1 VATADR
7 GYSDPAVTSN
17 KYIGRKRKLALAR
30 PKFIVPPAAWWFVAL
45 AFAVRVVAR
54 LLYTSNSAFW
64 SEGYTFFFDIAQ
76 SIAAGQGISM
86 GGTAETF
93 RVPLY
98 PIVLAAL
105 TFGHQIMW
113 PIMIAQS
120 AFGAGAVLLTAMFA
134 QDISSGPARDRAA
147 IFAAT
152 ITALYPYYVIHD
164 TSLEETSLFTLL
176 TLGAVV
182 LLMKAAYS
190 EHRKRLPPIAAGLLL
205 GLDVLTRASIAPF
218 AAVAP
223 IWLVWKRGA
232 RDGILCAITLAVVIS
247 PWLWRNYIL
256 DGVPT
261 LSAEAGELFWTGN
274 NGFLF
279 SHYPEGSSDLSKEE
293 ALKALTPE
301 DQLQLERLSSNDMA
315 TERWF
320 WKKAFLYI
328 RAHRWQTIKDAF
340 RKNAAAF
347 SWAPS
352 PRHNRTQNLVYAA
365 SFGPVMLL
373 GLWAM
378 WRRHARWRED
388 SLVYL
393 VFATFILIT
402 AAFWAHTSHR
412 CYLDVYWIAYGAAGL
427 TEASQSAR
435 SSLADT
441 HA

>member
-1 VATADR
+1 
-7 GYSDPAVTSN
+7 
-17 KYIGRKRKLALAR
+17 LALAR
-30 PKFIVPPAAWWFVAL
+30 PKSIVSPAVWWLVAL

-54 LLYTSNSAFW
+54 LFYTSNSAFW

-76 SIAAGQGISM
+76 SIAAGQGIAM

-98 PIVLAAL
+98 PLVLAAL

-113 PIMIAQS
+113 PVMVAQS
-120 AFGAGAVLLTAMFA
+120 AFGAGTVLLAAMFA
-134 QDISSGPARDRAA
+134 HDLSSGPARDRAA
-147 IFAAT
+147 ICAAAV
-152 ITALYPYYVIHD
+152 TALYPYYVIHD

-182 LLMKAAYS
+182 VLMKAAAS
-190 EHRKRLPPIAAGLLL
+190 EKRTLLPPISAGLLL

-223 IWLVWKRGA
+223 IWLLWKRGA
-232 RDGILCAITLAVVIS
+232 RDGILCAMTLAVVMS
-247 PWLWRNYIL
+247 PWLLRNYIL

-279 SHYPEGSSDLSKEE
+279 SHYPQGSSDLSKEE
-293 ALKALTPE
+293 ALKALSPE
-301 DQLQLERLSSNDMA
+301 DQLQLERLSSDDMA
-315 TERWF
+315 TDRWF

-328 RAHRWQTIKDAF
+328 GAHRWQTIEDAF

-352 PRHNRTQNLVYAA
+352 PRHSRIQNLVYAS

-373 GLWAM
+373 GLWGM

-412 CYLDVYWIAYGAAGL
+412 SYLDVYWIVYGAAGSA
-427 TEASQSAR
+427 EAFQSAR
-435 SSLADT
+435 SHLADT